1 MALPSGMLLAC
12 SLCLLPGLSDTFNID
27 TKRPKII
34 SGSKEA
40 YFGYT
45 VQQHD
50 IGGQKWLVVGAPYET
65 NGQQKTGDVY
75 KCPVTS
81 DSHSNCTKLNL
92 GRVTLSNVSERK
104 DNMRLGLSLATN
116 PRDSSFLV
124 RHSGFG

>member
-1 MALPSGMLLAC
+1 MDLPSGMLLAC
-12 SLCLLPGLSDTFNID
+12 SLCLLPGLSDAFNID

-34 SGSKEA
+34 AGSKDA

-50 IGGQKWLVVGAPYET
+50 IGGKKWLVVGAPYET

-81 DSHSNCTKLNL
+81 DTHSNCTKLNL
-92 GRVTLSNVSERK
+92 GTASQSVRAAGSLFQLSV
-104 DNMRLGLSLATN
+104 
-116 PRDSSFLV
+116 
-124 RHSGFG
+124 